1 MPKGE
6 KMQIKKNTPFVIQ
19 FGTAFFDQ
27 DQLHQS
33 EKKDEP
39 ASMTHPDGFFRLMLR
54 GQVFSRKSSV
64 VYFGKAPY
72 FTATRDQALQSRGWV
87 LLMLIAVS
95 LRFAIDF
102 SQPLKKYLV
111 ENLPENLEP
120 GGKILEPAP
129 ETDEEP
135 A

>member
-1 MPKGE
+1 
-6 KMQIKKNTPFVIQ
+6 
-19 FGTAFFDQ
+19 
-27 DQLHQS
+27 
-33 EKKDEP
+33 
-39 ASMTHPDGFFRLMLR
+39 
-54 GQVFSRKSSV
+54 
-64 VYFGKAPY
+64 
-72 FTATRDQALQSRGWV
+72 
-87 LLMLIAVS
+87 MLIAVS

-111 ENLPENLEP
+111 EVLPTHLEP

>member
-1 MPKGE
+1 
-6 KMQIKKNTPFVIQ
+6 
-19 FGTAFFDQ
+19 
-27 DQLHQS
+27 
-33 EKKDEP
+33 
-39 ASMTHPDGFFRLMLR
+39 MTHPEGFFRLMLR

-120 GGKILEPAP
+120 GGKMLEPAP

>member
-1 MPKGE
+1 
-6 KMQIKKNTPFVIQ
+6 
-19 FGTAFFDQ
+19 
-27 DQLHQS
+27 
-33 EKKDEP
+33 
-39 ASMTHPDGFFRLMLR
+39 MTHPDGFFRLMLR

-64 VYFGKAPY
+64 VDFGKAPY
-72 FTATRDQALQSRGWV
+72 FTTTRDQALQSRGWV

-102 SQPLKKYLV
+102 SQPLKKHLV
-111 ENLPENLEP
+111 ENLPENIEP
-120 GGKILEPAP
+120 GGKILEPSP